1 MNPFSIEMRYFL
13 KKHICK
19 PILPILLTCSL
30 MLCFLTGCNRP
41 ESFKEFTENLFLD
54 EVTANTIN
62 LHYTLENPESYG
74 ISNYDISL
82 GDFSKK
88 ARQKSYESLQETK
101 LTLLTYPYLSLSK
114 EEQLTY
120 DILSDYLDTQIN
132 LYPYELYAEP
142 LAAYNGLHTELPILF
157 AEYEFHS
164 EQDVK
169 DYLKL
174 LSLTKEYFKQIL
186 DFEKEKSES
195 GLFMSDELCQA
206 VIDSCESFL
215 ENPSEHYLLTTFENR
230 LNEVDGLS
238 EKKKTS
244 YIEKNKQALEGY
256 VFPAY
261 ELMIEELNQLLGTG
275 KNELGLCYYENGK
288 DYYERLVYSLTG
300 CSDTIDEIYNRINAK
315 CFDDLIVCA
324 DLQDKDSSILE
335 KCNGLEWEMSSP
347 EEMLSL
353 LQENMLS
360 EFPEI
365 AEVSCTVDY
374 IDPCLEEYLAPAF
387 YIVAPID
394 NYVENRIFLN
404 DSASHSDIYAFTTM
418 AHEGYPGHLYQTVM
432 TYEHGYESVRSILDY
447 TGFVE
452 GWATYV
458 EMMSYYYA
466 GLNEDIASM
475 LSHNQSATLSLY
487 ATSDIGIHYYGWTN
501 EDMYKF
507 WNSYGITDEDII
519 DEITRIILSD
529 PGNYLSYYVGYLE
542 FLDLKTYAKTTLGSE
557 YSTIKF
563 HRTLLDIGPAP
574 FDIVEKYFESYYSL
588 QTESTID

>member
-1 MNPFSIEMRYFL
+1 MRYFL
-13 KKHICK
+13 KKHIYK
-19 PILPILLTCSL
+19 PILSVLFTCSL
-30 MLCFLTGCNRP
+30 ILSFLTGCNRP
-41 ESFKEFTENLFLD
+41 KSFEEFTKHLFLD
-54 EVTANTIN
+54 EITTNTIN
-62 LHYTLENPESYG
+62 LHYTIEDPKSYG

-88 ARQKSYESLQETK
+88 ARQKNYESLQETK

-120 DILSDYLDTQIN
+120 DILSDYVDTQIE
-132 LYPYELYAEP
+132 LYPYELYNEP
-142 LAAYNGLHTELPILF
+142 LSAYNGLHTELPILF
-157 AEYEFHS
+157 AEYELHS
-164 EQDVK
+164 EQDIK

-174 LSLTKEYFKQIL
+174 LSLTKEYVEQIL
-186 DFEKEKSES
+186 DFEREKAKN
-195 GLFMSDELCQA
+195 GLFMSDDLCQA
-206 VIDSCESFL
+206 VIDSCETFL
-215 ENPSEHYLLTTFENR
+215 ENPSNHYLITTFENR
-230 LNEVDGLS
+230 LQEVEGLS

-244 YIEKNKQALEGY
+244 YTEKNRQALEDY
-256 VFPAY
+256 VFPTY
-261 ELMIEELNQLLGTG
+261 ELIIEELNALLGTG
-275 KNELGLCYYENGK
+275 TNALGLSYYENGK
-288 DYYERLVYSLTG
+288 EYYEHLVYSLTG
-300 CSDTIDEIYNRINAK
+300 CSDTIDELYHRIQSK

-353 LQENMLS
+353 LQKNMLS
-360 EFPEI
+360 EFPNI
-365 AEVSCTVDY
+365 TNVSCSVDY

-394 NYVENRIFLN
+394 NYMENRIFLN

-432 TYEHGYESVRSILDY
+432 TYEHGYASVRSILDY
-447 TGFVE
+447 SGFVE

-458 EMMSYYYA
+458 ELLSYDYA
-466 GLNEDIASM
+466 GLDTDIASM

-487 ATSDIGIHYYGWTN
+487 ATSDIGIHYYGWNN

-507 WNSYGITDEDII
+507 WSSYGITDKAVI
-519 DEITRIILSD
+519 DEITQVILSD

-542 FLDLKTYAKTTLGSE
+542 FLDLKTYAKTKLGSE
-557 YSTIKF
+557 YSSTQF
-563 HRTLLDIGPAP
+563 HRALLDIGPAP
-574 FDIVEKYFESYYSL
+574 FDIVEKYFEYYYSL
-588 QTESTID
+588 QTESTMD

>member
-1 MNPFSIEMRYFL
+1 MRYLL
-13 KKHICK
+13 KKYISK
-19 PILPILLTCSL
+19 PIFPILLIISL
-30 MLCFLTGCNRP
+30 MLCLLTSCNRP
-41 ESFKEFTENLFLD
+41 KSFEEFTKNLFLD

-62 LHYTLENPESYG
+62 LHYTIENPEKYG
-74 ISNYDISL
+74 ISDYEISL

-88 ARQKSYESLQETK
+88 TRQENYESLQKSK

-120 DILSDYLDTQIN
+120 DILNDYLDTQIA
-132 LYPYELYAEP
+132 LYPYELYSEP
-142 LAAYNGLHTELPILF
+142 LSAYNGLHTQLPILF

-174 LSLTKEYFKQIL
+174 LSLTKEYFLQVL
-186 DFEKEKSES
+186 DFEKEKAKN
-195 GLFMSDELCQA
+195 GLFMSDELCQS
-206 VIDSCESFL
+206 VIDSCEAFL

-230 LNEVDGLS
+230 VNQIDALS

-244 YIEKNKQALEGY
+244 YIEKNTQVLEGY

-261 ELMIEELNQLLGTG
+261 KTLIEELTALLGSGT
-275 KNELGLCYYENGK
+275 NELGLCYYENGK
-288 DYYERLVYSLTG
+288 EYYKHLVYSLTG
-300 CSDTIDEIYNRINAK
+300 CSDTIDEIYNRIQAK
-315 CFDDLIVCA
+315 CLDDLIVCA

-353 LQENMLS
+353 LQEKMLL
-360 EFPEI
+360 EFPKI
-365 AEVSCTVDY
+365 TEVSCMVDY

-394 NYVENRIFLN
+394 NYMENRIFLN

-432 TYEHGYESVRSILDY
+432 TYEHGYEAVRSILDY

-452 GWATYV
+452 GWATYI
-458 EMMSYYYA
+458 EMMSYNYA
-466 GLNEDIASM
+466 GLEDDIASM

-487 ATSDIGIHYYGWTN
+487 ATSDIGIHYYGWTKD
-501 EDMYKF
+501 DMYQF
-507 WNSYGITDEDII
+507 WNSYGITDSDVI
-519 DEITRIILSD
+519 DEITQIICSD

-542 FLDLKTYAKTTLGSE
+542 FLDLRTHAKTLFGNE
-557 YSTIKF
+557 YSTIEF

-574 FDIVEKYFESYYSL
+574 FEIVEKYLESYYSP
-588 QTESTID
+588 QTSSTTD

>member
-1 MNPFSIEMRYFL
+1 MRYCL
-13 KKHICK
+13 KKYIPK
-19 PILPILLTCSL
+19 PILPILLTFSL
-30 MLCFLTGCNRP
+30 ILCFFTGCNRP
-41 ESFKEFTENLFLD
+41 NSFAEFTESLFLD
-54 EVTANTIN
+54 EITANTIN
-62 LHYTLENPESYG
+62 LHYTIENPKEYG
-74 ISNYDISL
+74 ISDYDISL

-88 ARQKSYESLQETK
+88 ARKKSYDSLQETK

-120 DILSDYLDTQIN
+120 DILSDYLDTQIG
-132 LYPYELYAEP
+132 LHSYELYSEP
-142 LAAYNGLHTELPILF
+142 LSAYNGLHTNLPILF

-174 LSLTKEYFKQIL
+174 LSLTKEYFSKVI
-186 DFEKEKSES
+186 DFEKEKAQN
-195 GLFMSDELCQA
+195 GLFMSKEACQT
-206 VIDSCESFL
+206 VIDSCVSFL

-230 LNEVDGLS
+230 LQKVDGLS
-238 EKKKTS
+238 EKKKTA
-244 YIEKNKQALEGY
+244 YLEKNKQALDDY

-261 ELMIEELNQLLGTG
+261 ELLVEEFTALCGMG
-275 KNELGLCYYENGK
+275 KNEWGLCYYEDGK
-288 DYYERLVYSLTG
+288 TYYERLIYSLTG
-300 CSDTIDEIYNRINAK
+300 CSDSIDEIYNRIQAK
-315 CFDDLIVCA
+315 CFDDLIVCS

-353 LQENMLS
+353 LEKNMLS

-394 NYVENRIFLN
+394 NYIQNRIFLN
-404 DSASHSDIYAFTTM
+404 DSKSHSDIYAFTTM

-432 TYEHGYESVRSILDY
+432 TYEHGYDSVRSILDY

-458 EMMSYYYA
+458 EMMSYHYA
-466 GLNEDIASM
+466 GLDADIASM

-487 ATSDIGIHYYGWTN
+487 ATSDIGIHYYGWKN
-501 EDMYKF
+501 KDMYQF
-507 WNSYGITDEDII
+507 WNAYGITDEKVI
-519 DEITRIILSD
+519 DEITQIILSD

-542 FLDLKTYAKTTLGSE
+542 FLDLKNHAKTLFGDD
-557 YSTIKF
+557 YSTKQF
-563 HRTLLDIGPAP
+563 HQTLLDIGPAP
-574 FDIVEKYFESYYSL
+574 FDIVEKYLERYYSL
-588 QTESTID
+588 QTESIID